1 MPCYEVNLISVEF
14 QGKSLEIL
22 KKLGARISGDIA
34 YLNGVEI
41 NLKTGK
47 ASAKDQES
55 INKIKRLYS
64 FETVKTLAKKKSWN
78 IKTVGQKLTL
88 TKW

>member
-22 KKLGARISGDIA
+22 KKLGARVYSDIA
-34 YLNGVEI
+34 ILDGVEI
-41 NLKTGK
+41 NLKTGIAK
-47 ASAKDQES
+47 AKDQES
-55 INKIKRLYS
+55 INNIKRLYS
-64 FETVKTLAKKKSWN
+64 LETVKTLAKKKSWN
-78 IKTVGQKLTL
+78 IKTIGQKLTL

>member
-14 QGKSLEIL
+14 QGKSIEIL

-34 YLNGVEI
+34 ILNGVEI
-41 NLKTGK
+41 NLKTGIAK
-47 ASAKDQES
+47 ARYQED
-55 INKIKRLYS
+55 INRIKKLYS
-64 FETVKTLAKKKSWN
+64 LETVKTLAKKKSWN
-78 IKTVGQKLTL
+78 IKTIGQKLTL